1 MTSAE
6 EYRRRA
12 AECFAIAREVNNPND
27 KATLLEIAD
36 AWRKLAQWA
45 ADKEAAEAIKKPN
58 GG

>member
-12 AECFAIAREVNNPND
+12 VECFAIARGINDPDD

-45 ADKEAAEAIKKPN
+45 AGKEAEAAGQDN
-58 GG
+58 CR